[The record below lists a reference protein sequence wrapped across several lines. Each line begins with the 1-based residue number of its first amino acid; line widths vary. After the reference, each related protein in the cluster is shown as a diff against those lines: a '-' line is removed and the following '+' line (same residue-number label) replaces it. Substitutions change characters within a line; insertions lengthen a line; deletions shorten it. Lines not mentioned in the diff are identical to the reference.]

1 MLPKLDK
8 FDHAILRLLQDDAR
22 TTNVEIADKVG
33 LSQSPCLRRIRLME
47 ESGII
52 RGYRADLDRRML
64 GLELTV
70 FVAFKVARHTRENAD
85 ALHEALL
92 DIPEVVAC
100 YMISGESDFLAEVVV
115 ENLSAYETLLTEKLL
130 VLPNV
135 TDIRSNF
142 AIRSVKTG
150 APLKLPVRT

>member
-1 MLPKLDK
+1 MPKLDK
-8 FDHAILRLLQDDAR
+8 FDHAILGLLQDDAR

-33 LSQSPCLRRIRLME
+33 LSQSPCLRRVRQME

-52 RGYRADLDRRML
+52 RGYRADLDRRAL

-85 ALHEALL
+85 TLQQALL

-100 YMISGESDFLAEVVV
+100 YMTSGESDFLAEVVV
-115 ENLSAYETLLTEKLL
+115 ENLSAYEALLTERLL

-142 AIRSVKTG
+142 AIRSIKTG
-150 APLKLPVRT
+150 APLKLPARS

>member
-1 MLPKLDK
+1 MPKLDK
-8 FDHAILRLLQDDAR
+8 FDHAILGLLQDDAR

-33 LSQSPCLRRIRLME
+33 LSQSPCLRRIRQME

-52 RGYRADLDRRML
+52 RGYRADLDRRAL

-85 ALHEALL
+85 TLQQALL

-100 YMISGESDFLAEVVV
+100 YMTSGESDFLAEVVV
-115 ENLSAYETLLTEKLL
+115 ENLSAYEALLTERLL

-142 AIRSVKTG
+142 AIRSIKTG
-150 APLKLPVRT
+150 APLKLPARS

>member
-1 MLPKLDK
+1 MPKLDRL
-8 FDHAILRLLQDDAR
+8 DRAIIDVLQTDAR
-22 TTNVEIADKVG
+22 TSNVEIAERVG
-33 LSQSPCLRRIRLME
+33 LSQSPCLRRIRIME
-47 ESGII
+47 EQGVI
-52 RGYRADLDRRML
+52 RGYRVDLDRRAL

-85 ALHEALL
+85 ALHQALL

-115 ENLSAYETLLTEKLL
+115 ENLAAYESLLTERLL

-150 APLKLPVRT
+150 ASLKLPPSA